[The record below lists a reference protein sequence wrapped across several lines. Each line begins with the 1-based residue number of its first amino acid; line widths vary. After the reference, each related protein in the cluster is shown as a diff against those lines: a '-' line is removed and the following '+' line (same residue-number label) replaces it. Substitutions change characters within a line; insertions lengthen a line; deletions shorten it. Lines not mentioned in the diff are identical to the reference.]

1 MSLALMS
8 LSATAGWQR
17 SWTMVNGQHLLRI
30 SGPWWFTCRRQQQ
43 QQQHCAVRPPPSW
56 ACFVCRPNNWPYL
69 WDILAFYVSIFP
81 LALHTFLALWP
92 GQVTTILVSL
102 TSQGGSIVLGLVF
115 VAHELPSV
123 SNFMLILWASKLVY
137 CPLYGQTVCLCW
149 PWPDAE
155 AKKTNSNW
163 EKNRSQARHLACART
178 EQRCGYLY
186 VQVISYARSAA
197 SLRSS
202 LVHLIIYL
210 FYIYVFLGLTT
221 VL

>member
-1 MSLALMS
+1 MS

-30 SGPWWFTCRRQQQ
+30 SGPWWFTCRRQKQQ
-43 QQQHCAVRPPPSW
+43 QQCAVRPPPSW

-92 GQVTTILVSL
+92 GQVTTILVSPPSPSVL
-102 TSQGGSIVLGLVF
+102 CGSIVLGLVF

-137 CPLYGQTVCLCW
+137 CPLYGQTVCLSGHGQM
-149 PWPDAE
+149 PRPRRKTATGRKTE
-155 AKKTNSNW
+155 AK
-163 EKNRSQARHLACART
+163 HLACARS

>member
-1 MSLALMS
+1 MS

-43 QQQHCAVRPPPSW
+43 QQQHCVVRPPPFW

-92 GQVTTILVSL
+92 GQVTTILVFLPTFCAVRLNCFRPCFCGTWTSFRKQFHAHFVGVEIGLLSIIRTDSL
-102 TSQGGSIVLGLVF
+102 
-115 VAHELPSV
+115 SV
-123 SNFMLILWASKLVY
+123 
-137 CPLYGQTVCLCW
+137 W

-155 AKKTNSNW
+155 AKKTSRDW
-163 EKNRSQARHLACART
+163 EKNRSQAFGMCSLGAK
-178 EQRCGYLY
+178 
-186 VQVISYARSAA
+186 VWISLCS
-197 SLRSS
+197 
-202 LVHLIIYL
+202 
-210 FYIYVFLGLTT
+210 GD
-221 VL
+221 